1 VARNEPASTRHL
13 EDWSTAIRQALATLF
28 IEEEVGASLVRQ
40 YDSVLQGR
48 EH

>member
-1 VARNEPASTRHL
+1 L
-13 EDWSTAIRQALATLF
+13 EDWSTAIRQA
-28 IEEEVGASLVRQ
+28 GASLFVEEELGASLLKD